1 MLGDAY
7 VIKAGYLRTYTDI
20 PCFYFTPFYFPQRH
34 QYLFSLTREIPRG
47 FLLLHKKV
55 KVAFSICF
63 AGAIIETVPH
73 AKQGVWHRQ
82 GSSLR
87 TRLGISPSSLHS
99 FELCLWASGLY
110 LNLFC
115 VSISKMCVKVTASLV
130 YTISYEKFLG
140 RLYFW
145 IVG

>member
-87 TRLGISPSSLHS
+87 TRLSISPSSLHS
-99 FELCLWASGLY
+99 FELCL
-110 LNLFC
+110 
-115 VSISKMCVKVTASLV
+115 
-130 YTISYEKFLG
+130 
-140 RLYFW
+140 
-145 IVG
+145 

>member
-7 VIKAGYLRTYTDI
+7 VIKAGYLMTYTDI
-20 PCFYFTPFYFPQRH
+20 PCFYFTPFYFSQRH

-47 FLLLHKKV
+47 FSLLHKKV

-87 TRLGISPSSLHS
+87 TRLGISPSSLHG
-99 FELCLWASGLY
+99 FELCL
-110 LNLFC
+110 
-115 VSISKMCVKVTASLV
+115 
-130 YTISYEKFLG
+130 
-140 RLYFW
+140 
-145 IVG
+145 